1 MVVPPCRR
9 LWDPAMSRLSRDLA
23 ASRDGAL
30 GTPIRGKSPR
40 DPQLGTSL
48 SGTHTWVN
56 HLRGPQDVARD
67 AQMVFHPHPLQVHR
81 GSSAQLLFMQAGTAT
96 RV

>member
-23 ASRDGAL
+23 ARRDGAL

-56 HLRGPQDVARD
+56 HLRGPQDVARGPPD
-67 AQMVFHPHPLQVHR
+67 GIPPYAS
-81 GSSAQLLFMQAGTAT
+81 GAT
-96 RV
+96 LAAPT